1 MGRTG
6 QKFLVHLAF
15 SAIAAVITPAMAAGL
30 VAGASAGTEAL
41 ASALTPSDENA
52 SAAADVDDN
61 VRGATHAPRKLSVLA
76 GNGKEAWESVQTV
89 HVDFRR
95 HPK

>member
-1 MGRTG
+1 MGRRG
-6 QKFLVHLAF
+6 QKFLTHLAF

-30 VAGASAGTEAL
+30 VAGASAGTEAIGN
-41 ASALTPSDENA
+41 ALYPSD
-52 SAAADVDDN
+52 SDIAAAAGAESSVP
-61 VRGATHAPRKLSVLA
+61 VATHAPTKLSVLS
-76 GNGKEAWESVQTV
+76 GNDKEAWASVHAI